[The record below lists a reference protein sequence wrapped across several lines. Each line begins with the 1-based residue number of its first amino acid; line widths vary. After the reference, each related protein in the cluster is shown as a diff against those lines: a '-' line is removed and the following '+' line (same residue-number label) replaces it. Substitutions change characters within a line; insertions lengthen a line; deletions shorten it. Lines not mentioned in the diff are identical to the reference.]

1 MTGIGSLMEQ
11 DMQLQ
16 EFTERILS
24 NAYERFMMNDEEFIE
39 NICDDMGISE
49 EEAFMMFNRLGYKEQ
64 YIDTERSM
72 WYNRRN
78 KGNKA
83 DVKPNIN
90 NIKGG
95 QDYG

>member
-1 MTGIGSLMEQ
+1 MAV
-11 DMQLQ
+11 
-16 EFTERILS
+16 S
-24 NAYERFMMNDEEFIE
+24 NEY
-39 NICDDMGISE
+39 
-49 EEAFMMFNRLGYKEQ
+49 

-83 DVKPNIN
+83 DVKPNII

>member
-49 EEAFMMFNRLGYKEQ
+49 EEVVMRFNRLGYKE
-64 YIDTERSM
+64 
-72 WYNRRN
+72 
-78 KGNKA
+78 
-83 DVKPNIN
+83 
-90 NIKGG
+90 
-95 QDYG
+95 